1 MSFVVKRFNILF
13 TLGFV
18 SLDCEMN
25 SGATVVGTGTGTGT
39 ATGAIVVDTG
49 TGTATGATVV
59 GTGTGMGTA
68 FWTKP

>member
-13 TLGFV
+13 TFVFV

-25 SGATVVGTGTGTGT
+25 SGATVVGTGTCAG
-39 ATGAIVVDTG
+39 TGAIVVDTG
-49 TGTATGATVV
+49 TCTIGATVV
-59 GTGTGMGTA
+59 GTGTSTGNA

>member
-13 TLGFV
+13 TLGFG

-25 SGATVVGTGTGTGT
+25 SGATVVGTG
-39 ATGAIVVDTG
+39 AIVVDTG
-49 TGTATGATVV
+49 SGMGTGTGTGTIGATVV
-59 GTGTGMGTA
+59 GTGTSTGNA

>member
-13 TLGFV
+13 TFGFF

-25 SGATVVGTGTGTGT
+25 SGATVVGTGTG
-39 ATGAIVVDTG
+39 AGAIVVDTSTG